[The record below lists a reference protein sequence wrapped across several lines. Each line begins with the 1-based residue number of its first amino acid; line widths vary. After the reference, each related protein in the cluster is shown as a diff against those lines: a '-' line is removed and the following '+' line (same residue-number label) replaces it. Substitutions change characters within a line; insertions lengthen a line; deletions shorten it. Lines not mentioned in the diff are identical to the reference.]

1 MGASNVQKIVDCFH
15 SYGILFECE
24 QVDLSKNVDL
34 NKLFYMI
41 DATIV
46 SKEFYEKIETPE
58 DIINNAFVSYFM
70 QMAKTVCKSKFNSS
84 YTQKQILTFLTH
96 KLIEHKK
103 KMQKISEFITDEL
116 TLKRTKNILN

>member
-1 MGASNVQKIVDCFH
+1 
-15 SYGILFECE
+15 
-24 QVDLSKNVDL
+24 
-34 NKLFYMI
+34 
-41 DATIV
+41 
-46 SKEFYEKIETPE
+46 
-58 DIINNAFVSYFM
+58 M